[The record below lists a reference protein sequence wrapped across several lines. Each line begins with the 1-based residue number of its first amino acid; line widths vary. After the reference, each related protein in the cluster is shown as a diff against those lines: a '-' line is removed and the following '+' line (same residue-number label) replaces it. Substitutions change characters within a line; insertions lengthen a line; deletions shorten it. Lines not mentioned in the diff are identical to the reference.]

1 MRKELT
7 RRQKQFLSQFLDIYQ
22 EKDVPIHYVGLAKR
36 LDIGKITAYEMLK
49 LLEKRGLVEAEYHL
63 PPGNRG
69 PGRSEVYFRPTKEA
83 NQLFERLA
91 ESTADI
97 EEWEIVKQRILK
109 ELQDGKAGGY
119 ETLLNDLLVRIPEQR
134 SPLIFITEMV
144 TIIIL
149 ALTPIQKAAN
159 DKGLLDH
166 LSRIGLPGEIGLIAL
181 AGFGTALSLVENVN
195 LNLSTFLMEQSGK
208 YQEMLA
214 QLNEEK
220 KKQLTDFTH
229 NVIKIV
235 KG

>member
-22 EKDVPIHYVGLAKR
+22 EMDEPIHYVDLAKR
-36 LDIGKITAYEMLK
+36 LDIGKITAYEMLR

-63 PPGNRG
+63 SPGNRS
-69 PGRSEVYFRPTKEA
+69 PGRSEVFFRPTKESIR
-83 NQLFERLA
+83 LFKRL
-91 ESTADI
+91 SDNTADN

-119 ETLLNDLLVRIPEQR
+119 ETLLDDLLVRIPEQH
-134 SPLIFITEMV
+134 SPLIFMTEMV
-144 TIIIL
+144 TTIIL
-149 ALTPIQKAAN
+149 ALTPIKKSVK
-159 DKGLLDH
+159 DKGLLDR
-166 LSRIGLPGEIGLIAL
+166 LSRIGLPGEVGLIAL
-181 AGFGTALSLVENVN
+181 AGFGAALFLVEDAN
-195 LNLSTFLMEQSGK
+195 LKLSTFLMEQSGK

-214 QLNEEK
+214 QLSEEK
-220 KKQLTDFTH
+220 KIQLTDFTH